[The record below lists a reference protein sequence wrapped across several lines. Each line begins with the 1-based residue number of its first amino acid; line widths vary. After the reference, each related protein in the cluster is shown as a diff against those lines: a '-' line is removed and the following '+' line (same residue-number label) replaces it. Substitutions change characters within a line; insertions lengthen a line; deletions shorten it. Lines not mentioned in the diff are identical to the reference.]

1 MEPNSLQQH
10 HLTETGSILM
20 KHRKTAVRALIAGG
34 LMMGAASAANA
45 ETFKWAF
52 QGDLQTLDPHGLFE
66 TMTLGFQR
74 NIYEGLVIRNDK
86 MEMEGA
92 LAEKWENVNPTTWRF
107 HLRKGVKFHAGGDMK
122 ADDVKFSVERLS
134 TEGSD
139 MKVVA
144 ALIKE
149 AKIIDD
155 YTVDIITPAP
165 NPILPLQLEIFYIM
179 DKQWAEEHKA
189 VAATNVKGGDEGNY
203 ANLNANGTGPFMV
216 TSRQSGVKTVL
227 KRNPN
232 YWGKLKTNITEAIF
246 TPIDQDAT
254 RVAAL
259 ISGNVDM
266 AYPIPVQDWKRLE
279 DADGVKPLTGP
290 EARTIFLGFDQARD
304 ELTTSNIKGKNPFK
318 DVRVR
323 KAFMQAINIDAIK
336 EKIMRGAATPTGQM
350 VAPQI
355 NGFNEALNKRLPYD
369 VDAAKKLMAEA
380 GYADGFEV
388 TMDCP
393 NNRYVNDEKICQAS
407 ASMLAKI
414 NVKVN
419 LLAQPKSKYF
429 GKVLAQNNYDTSFF
443 LLGWTPSTFDSHN
456 VISALM
462 ACRGGEDKIGA
473 FNLGGY
479 CNKRINELTA
489 MIQEETD
496 QAKRQAMIDEAFKI
510 HQDEVGHIPLHQQP
524 LSWGVSDKVEV
535 VQRPD
540 NAFDLRY
547 AVVKK

>member
-1 MEPNSLQQH
+1 MSKFGNGL
-10 HLTETGSILM
+10 
-20 KHRKTAVRALIAGG
+20 KTAMVV
-34 LMMGAASAANA
+34 AAMSLATVSVTQAK
-45 ETFKWAF
+45 TLRFAF
-52 QGDLQTLDPHGLFE
+52 QGDVQTMDPHGLFE

-74 NIYEGLVIRNDK
+74 NIYEGLVIRDDK
-86 MEMEGA
+86 MKMVGA
-92 LAEKWENVNPTTWRF
+92 LAEKWENTAPTVWRF
-107 HLRKGVKFHAGGDMK
+107 SLRKGVKFHDGSDFK
-122 ADDVKFSVERLS
+122 ADDVKFSAERLS

-149 AKIIDD
+149 VKIVDD
-155 YTVDIITPAP
+155 HTVDIVTPTP

-179 DKQWAEEHKA
+179 DKQWAEKNKA
-189 VAATNVKGGDEGNY
+189 TAATNVKGGDEGNF
-203 ANLNANGTGPFMV
+203 ANLNANGTGPFMLK
-216 TSRQSGVKTVL
+216 SRQTGVKTEL
-227 KRNPN
+227 ARNPN
-232 YWGKLKTNITEAIF
+232 YWGKTKSNVETVVF
-246 TPIDQDAT
+246 TPIAQDAT

-279 DADGVKPLTGP
+279 DAAGVKPLTGP
-290 EARTIFLGFDQARD
+290 EARTIFLGFDQKRD

-323 KAFMQAINIDAIK
+323 KAFMHAINVDAIK
-336 EKIMRGAATPTGQM
+336 KKVMRGAAIPAGLM

-355 NGFNEALNKRLPYD
+355 NGFSKSMNDRLPYD
-369 VDAAKKLMAEA
+369 VAGAQKLMADA

-393 NNRYVNDEKICQAS
+393 NDRYVNDEKICQA
-407 ASMLAKI
+407 AAAMLAKI
-414 NVKVN
+414 KVKVN
-419 LLAQPKSKYF
+419 LLAQTKSKYF
-429 GKVLAQNNYDTSFF
+429 GKVLAQNGYDTSFF

-456 VISALM
+456 PISALM
-462 ACRGGEDKIGA
+462 ACRDGEDKIGA

-479 CNKRINELTA
+479 CNPKINELA
-489 MIQEETD
+489 AKIQSETD

-510 HQDEVGHIPLHQQP
+510 HKDEVGHIPLHQQP

-540 NAFDLRY
+540 NVFDLRY
-547 AVVKK
+547 AVVK

>member
-1 MEPNSLQQH
+1 
-10 HLTETGSILM
+10 M
-20 KHRKTAVRALIAGG
+20 KNAKTAIGALFAGS
-34 LMMGAASAANA
+34 LMLGAAATGALA
-45 ETFKWAF
+45 DGHGKTFKWAF
-52 QGDLQTLDPHGLFE
+52 QGNLQTLDPHGLFE
-66 TMTLGFQR
+66 TFTLGFQR
-74 NIYEGLVIRNDK
+74 NIYEGLVARNDK

-92 LAEKWENVNPTTWRF
+92 LAESWENINPTTWRF
-107 HLRKGVKFHAGGDMK
+107 KLRKGVKFHDGGDLK
-122 ADDVKFSVERLS
+122 SDDVVFSVARLS

-149 AKIIDD
+149 AKAVDD
-155 YTVDIITPAP
+155 YTVDLVTPAP

-179 DKQWAEEHKA
+179 DKQWAEKHKA
-189 VAATNVKGGDEGNY
+189 TAATNVKGGDEGNY
-203 ANLNANGTGPFMV
+203 ANLNANGTGPFTV
-216 TSRQSGVKTVL
+216 KSRQSGVKTVL
-227 KRNPN
+227 ARNPN
-232 YWGKLKTNITEAIF
+232 YWGKIKTNIGEAVF
-246 TPIDQDAT
+246 TPIAQDAT

-279 DADGVKPLTGP
+279 DASGVRPLAGP
-290 EARTIFLGFDQARD
+290 EARTIFLGFDQTRD

-323 KAFMQAINIDAIK
+323 KAFMHAINIEAIK
-336 EKIMRGAATPTGQM
+336 KKVMRGAATPAGLM

-355 NGFNEALNKRLPYD
+355 NGFNEAINDRLPYD
-369 VDAAKKLMAEA
+369 VAKAQALMAEA
-380 GYADGFEV
+380 GYPDGFEV

-414 NVKVN
+414 KVKVN

-429 GKVLAQNNYDTSFF
+429 GKVLAQNGYDTSFF

-456 VISALM
+456 PISSLM
-462 ACRGGEDKIGA
+462 ACRGGEDKLGA

-479 CNKRINELTA
+479 CNPRINELAA
-489 MIQEETD
+489 MIQSETD
-496 QAKRQAMIDEAFKI
+496 QAKRQAMIDEANKI
-510 HQDEVGHIPLHQQP
+510 HKDEVGHIPLHQQP
-524 LSWGVSDKVEV
+524 LSWGVSDKVDV

-540 NAFDLRY
+540 NVFDLRY
-547 AVVKK
+547 AVVN